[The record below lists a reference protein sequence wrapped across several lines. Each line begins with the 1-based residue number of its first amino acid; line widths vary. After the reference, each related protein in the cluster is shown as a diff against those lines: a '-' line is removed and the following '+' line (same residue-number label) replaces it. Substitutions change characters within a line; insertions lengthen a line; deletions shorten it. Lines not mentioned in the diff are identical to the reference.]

1 MKLKNYALTMIVCWI
16 MLFAG
21 CGTKSMLCDV
31 PEAENSVICKLSQ
44 KMNTTP
50 GIISQSLLVANF
62 GALEAD
68 LYTAQKANEF
78 IDKIINDIEELRAL
92 GRTITYIGAINYI
105 DGKYKVLPDK
115 IKAVFVLINPAGL
128 ADKNIK
134 MPLTDYDFELI
145 LRHLNKQ
152 KQIIQVYL

>member
-1 MKLKNYALTMIVCWI
+1 MKLKNYALIMIICWV
-16 MLFAG
+16 MLG
-21 CGTKSMLCDV
+21 CSTKSMLCDI
-31 PEAENSVICKLSQ
+31 PEAENSVICALSQ

-50 GIISQSLLVANF
+50 EMISQSLLVANF

-78 IDKIINDIEELRAL
+78 VDKIINDIGELRAL

-105 DGKYKVLPDK
+105 DGKFKVLPDK
-115 IKAVFVLINPAGL
+115 VEAVFVLINPAGL
-128 ADKNIK
+128 ADKNIR
-134 MPLTDYDFELI
+134 MPLTDYDFELL

-152 KQIIQVYL
+152 KQIIQAYL